1 MVVTV
6 GRRNNAQVRQ
16 VLDPVYKN
24 VLQKQNP
31 FETEG
36 GLLPGLHNQSLHR
49 FNSPLS
55 TLISLSYLTFHKL
68 CLKQNQKQ
76 SPKLQLVRTRLCW
89 KRKEEAL
96 ISDKL
101 NRLLPNATK
110 IFKGAPETTAV
121 TNTEKSLEIW
131 KAVW

>member
-68 CLKQNQKQ
+68 CLKQKQKQ
-76 SPKLQLVRTRLCW
+76 SPKLQLVRTRLC
-89 KRKEEAL
+89 
-96 ISDKL
+96 
-101 NRLLPNATK
+101 
-110 IFKGAPETTAV
+110 
-121 TNTEKSLEIW
+121 
-131 KAVW
+131 